1 MKFFKCKARRDTSR
15 SIKNWNDFHDHD
27 PVLNTRQSS
36 SKHKKEDSEQNMD
49 ITWTRRSS
57 SKKEESLND
66 KNRGGR
72 YKAVS
77 NSLAEKQRKKKNKN
91 IEDPSTF

>member
-1 MKFFKCKARRDTSR
+1 MITIPCLIHDKVHR
-15 SIKNWNDFHDHD
+15 S
-27 PVLNTRQSS
+27 T
-36 SKHKKEDSEQNMD
+36 KKEKEKEDGEQNMD

-72 YKAVS
+72 YKAMS

>member
-1 MKFFKCKARRDTSR
+1 
-15 SIKNWNDFHDHD
+15 
-27 PVLNTRQSS
+27 
-36 SKHKKEDSEQNMD
+36 MD

-72 YKAVS
+72 YKAMS